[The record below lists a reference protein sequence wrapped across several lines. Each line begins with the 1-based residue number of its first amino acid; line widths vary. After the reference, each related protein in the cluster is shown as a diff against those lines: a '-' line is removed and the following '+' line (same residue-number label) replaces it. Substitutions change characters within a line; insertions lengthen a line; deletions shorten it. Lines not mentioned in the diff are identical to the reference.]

1 MTEGMSAFARR
12 YNVSL
17 NDPDLRRMYDL
28 EMSAKRDQ
36 ASALDNAERK
46 GMAQGTAAAY
56 YSVIHGMLNNGIPV
70 DVIYKCVNAPRSEV
84 DAIIA
89 KVRAEGKQ

>member
-46 GMAQGTAAAY
+46 GTATAY
-56 YSVIHGMLNNGIPV
+56 YTVVRRALSQNLPM
-70 DVIYKCVNAPRSEV
+70 DVIYALVDAPRSEV